1 VIIFVLCIKAR
12 NHIVIFLLFHYNK
25 IMRFL
30 KKLSL
35 ALIASVSLVSCGG
48 EYDDSELWSE
58 VNSIKDRVANIEA
71 QLSAMNMSIKSL
83 STLVNAIKDNVY
95 IVSVNQTTDGYE
107 IVMSNGERLVIH
119 NGKDGK
125 DGKDGAD
132 GNNGTSGTIPVIG
145 VEMINGIYY
154 WTVTLNGKTEF
165 ITDENGNKI
174 PATATG
180 GGGSA
185 VTPLLKVD
193 YDGYWMISYDSGVTY
208 HYILDDY
215 GNKVKATGN
224 AANFFTDVY
233 QDGEYLVFVL
243 TNGTV
248 IRIKSCTCGTTPIED
263 VVPPDILDD
272 MEPYMHIYYGSNP
285 PIVEGTYYI
294 DPFAAVYCQDGGFDP
309 GTIVKS
315 EYIGFFNQ
323 DNKKLTLDFKQTSID
338 ESSYETGEGSFIA
351 GDGQN
356 FTIYFNTT
364 GASNGISTKTALVIS
379 GTKTSSGIQNL
390 EYAFVMVEKGDDPS
404 HILMEEGVFRV
415 FKDQDGMAVNSNYSF
430 RFAPAKSPAK
440 TMPIPYFEFI
450 KTVR

>member
-1 VIIFVLCIKAR
+1 
-12 NHIVIFLLFHYNK
+12 
-25 IMRFL
+25 MRFF

-35 ALIASVSLVSCGG
+35 ALIASVSLVSCGS

-58 VNSIKDRVANIEA
+58 VNSIKDRVTNIEA
-71 QLSAMNMSIKSL
+71 QLSAMNMSIQSL

-125 DGKDGAD
+125 DGKDGED
-132 GNNGTSGTIPVIG
+132 GNNGSSGSIPVIG

-193 YDGYWMISYDSGVTY
+193 YDGFWMISYDSGVTY

-263 VVPPDILDD
+263 VVPPDILHD
-272 MEPYMHIYYGSNP
+272 MEPYMNIYYGANP
-285 PIVEGTYYI
+285 PVVEGTYLI
-294 DPFAAVYCQDGGFDP
+294 DPFVTVYCQDQGNGGYDP
-309 GTIVKS
+309 GDLVTS
-315 EYIGFFNQ
+315 HYICFLNQ
-323 DNKKLTLDFKQTSID
+323 DNKKLTLDFKEISVN
-338 ESSYETGEGSFIA
+338 EASYDIGEGSFIA
-351 GDGQN
+351 GDGNN
-356 FTIYFNTT
+356 FTVYFNTI
-364 GASNGISTKTALVIS
+364 GESSNISTKTALVIS
-379 GTKTSSGIQNL
+379 GTKTNSGIQNL
-390 EYAFVMVEKGDDPS
+390 EYAFVMVEKGDDPNN
-404 HILMEEGVFRV
+404 ILMKEGVFRV
-415 FKDQDGMAVNSNYSF
+415 FKDQDGLAVNSNYSF
-430 RFAPAKSPAK
+430 SFAPAKSPAK
-440 TMPIPYFEFI
+440 TMPSPWFEYI